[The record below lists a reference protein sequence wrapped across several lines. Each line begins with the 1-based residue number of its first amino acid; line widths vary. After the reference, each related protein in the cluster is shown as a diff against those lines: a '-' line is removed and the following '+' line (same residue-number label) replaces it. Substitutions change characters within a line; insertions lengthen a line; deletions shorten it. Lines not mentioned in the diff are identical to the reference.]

1 MSTRP
6 GGGPPAGA
14 SESAA
19 ILDAAV
25 LTVKEWLAG
34 DWPDVAIVLGS
45 GLGQFNERLQGVRR
59 LPYQRVPG
67 FGSVAVPGH
76 AGELVL
82 GRLDETPVLCQS
94 GRFHG
99 YEGHPGET
107 VAFPVRMFAELGIR
121 TLILTNAAGGIRRD
135 CRPGTLMLIA
145 DHLNLTFANPLFGP
159 PRAAEPRFPDMSSP
173 YDPDLAA
180 WARDVAREEGVPLAE
195 GVYAGVMGPSYE
207 TAAEIRMLERMGAD
221 AVGMSTVLEVITAR
235 ARGMRCLGI
244 SVITNAAAGLGT
256 GRLSHDD
263 VTVAGKAAADSLGR
277 VIAGVVRRLQG

>member
-1 MSTRP
+1 MAPMCAPLQEAVVSL
-6 GGGPPAGA
+6 GAAAG
-14 SESAA
+14 
-19 ILDAAV
+19 
-25 LTVKEWLAG
+25 TVKEWLAG

-45 GLGQFNERLQGVRR
+45 GLGPFTERLQGVRR
-59 LPYQRVPG
+59 LSYARLPG
-67 FGSVAVPGH
+67 FGTVAVQGH

-82 GRLDETPVLCQS
+82 GRLDGIPVLCQS

-99 YEGHPGET
+99 YEGHTGET
-107 VAFPVRMFAELGIR
+107 VALPVRVFAELGIR

-159 PRAAEPRFPDMSSP
+159 PRAAEPRFPDMSAP

-180 WARDVAREEGVPLAE
+180 WAREAAREVGAPLAE

-256 GRLSHDD
+256 GRLSHDE
-263 VTVAGKAAADSLGR
+263 VTAAGKAAADALGR
-277 VIAGVVRRLQG
+277 VITGVVRRLQR